1 MTVYKNISLGECLGL
16 LPVLGKL
23 VLWPE
28 LWRDMT
34 EDEGAKEKAGRL
46 EVKKYSSIFEI
57 SFLGS
62 TMALLSLQM
71 W

>member
-1 MTVYKNISLGECLGL
+1 MARAGEN
-16 LPVLGKL
+16 
-23 VLWPE
+23 
-28 LWRDMT
+28 MT

-46 EVKKYSSIFEI
+46 EVKKFSSIFEI

-71 W
+71 L

>member
-1 MTVYKNISLGECLGL
+1 MPGISASFRETCA
-16 LPVLGKL
+16 VARA
-23 VLWPE
+23 VE
-28 LWRDMT
+28 DMT